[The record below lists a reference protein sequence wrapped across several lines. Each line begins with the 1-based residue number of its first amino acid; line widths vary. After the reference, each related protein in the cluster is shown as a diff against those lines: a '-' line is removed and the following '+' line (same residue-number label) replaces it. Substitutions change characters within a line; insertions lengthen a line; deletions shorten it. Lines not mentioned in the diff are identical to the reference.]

1 MGNLLNTRQK
11 LIVERRKQEAK
22 KQRLVLLLLS
32 SLVIILLFTIVTSSA
47 QEEIIGYATV
57 VVRPGDTLWSIAK
70 EHSNS
75 NDIRKAIYYI
85 DGKSETIRPGQIVR
99 VPIFE

>member
-1 MGNLLNTRQK
+1 MDNLLNTRQK

-22 KQRLVLLLLS
+22 KQRFTLLLISFLIIVLL
-32 SLVIILLFTIVTSSA
+32 FAIVTSSA
-47 QEEIIGYATV
+47 QGEIIGYETV

-75 NDIRKAIYYI
+75 NNIRKAIYYI

>member
-1 MGNLLNTRQK
+1 MDNLLNTRQK

-22 KQRLVLLLLS
+22 KQRFTLLLISCLIIV
-32 SLVIILLFTIVTSSA
+32 SLFAIVTSSA
-47 QEEIIGYATV
+47 QGEIIGYETV

-75 NDIRKAIYYI
+75 NDIRKVIYYI
-85 DGKSETIRPGQIVR
+85 DGKSETIRPGQIVG